1 MSANRRQAQNRVK
14 SLPVTV
20 TIDRDL
26 LDWLEQQVDSRMFAN
41 RSHAV
46 NRAVGFLQWALK
58 HHPEIFY
65 GSNQPG
71 GSPRSPPT
79 RPQQPGTDPRFP
91 R

>member
-1 MSANRRQAQNRVK
+1 MSTNRRQAQNRVK

-65 GSNQPG
+65 GSSQPVS
-71 GSPRSPPT
+71 SPRPQPT
-79 RPQQPGTDPRFP
+79 HQPQPGTDPRFP